1 MATNLRTH
9 ELPGVEVAW
18 GGAVR
23 TVGPSPGRA
32 RRDVRVAAIL
42 PRGEAI
48 RNFVYSGAL
57 DLVADEAE
65 VSLLSVL
72 PSEEIGGHLKSR
84 YRKVHQ
90 LRDIP
95 EGWAVTHLRHVLDAA
110 HGRWLWSQAAQ
121 QRWQWRDAEANTP
134 AKRLKRAAT
143 KLACYPFAHRAGLEA
158 LSRVESAA
166 SRRFPA
172 TDEYTRLWRELR
184 PSLVFNGSHIHSR
197 MAVQAVH
204 AAQGLGIPTAAFI
217 FSWDNLTSQG
227 RIMPP
232 YDSYLVWN
240 ESLRDQLLG
249 IYGSIR
255 PEQVF
260 VTGTPQFDFHFR
272 PEFEWSRDE
281 FCARVGADPARPI
294 CLYST
299 GMANHVL
306 KEEVVVEHL
315 ADMLREMTDL
325 GPPQLLVRVYAKDQ
339 TGRFDDLK
347 RRRPDILF
355 TPVPW
360 EAAWQTPKFEDS
372 YILSNLLRHTDVGI
386 NIASTITLELFM
398 FDKPVIN
405 VAYLP
410 GGVKLRPDEFDYTN
424 YYAFEHYRPVV
435 ESGALMLAR
444 AEGEMP
450 GLLRRALTERHEGGE
465 RRRAFIRGMFGDRLR
480 DGCSAQ
486 RVARTLLALAEPR
499 AGSR

>member
-1 MATNLRTH
+1 MATDLRTH
-9 ELPGVEVAW
+9 ALPGVEVLRGTPA
-18 GGAVR
+18 R
-23 TVGPSPGRA
+23 TRA
-32 RRDVRVAAIL
+32 TRGDVRLAAIL

-57 DLVADEAE
+57 DLVADEGE

-72 PSEEIGGHLKSR
+72 PSDEIGAELHCR

-95 EGWAVTHLRHVLDAA
+95 EGWVVTHLRHVLDAA
-110 HGRWLWSQAAQ
+110 HGRWLWSQAAR
-121 QRWQWRDAEANTP
+121 QRWQWRDAEADTP
-134 AKRLKRAAT
+134 GKKLKRLAT
-143 KLACYPFAHRAGLEA
+143 KLACYPFANRPGLEA
-158 LSRVESAA
+158 LSKAEAAA

-172 TDEYTRLWRELR
+172 TEEYERLWRELR

-204 AAQGLGIPTAAFI
+204 AAQKLGIPTAAFI

-232 YDSYLVWN
+232 YDYYLVWN
-240 ESLRDQLLG
+240 ESLREQLLG
-249 IYGSIR
+249 IYGAIR
-255 PEQVF
+255 REQVF

-272 PEFEWSRDE
+272 PEFEWDREE
-281 FCARVGADPARPI
+281 FCAHVGADPSRPI
-294 CLYST
+294 VLYST

-315 ADMLREMTDL
+315 ADMLWGMTDC

-339 TGRFDDLK
+339 TGRFDEL
-347 RRRPDILF
+347 RRRRADIVF
-355 TPVPW
+355 TSVPW

-372 YILSNLLRHTDVGI
+372 YMLSNLLRHTDVGI

-410 GGVKLRPDEFDYTN
+410 AGVRLRPDEFDYRN

-435 ESGALMLAR
+435 ESGALILAR
-444 AEGEMP
+444 DEAEMP
-450 GLLRRALTERHEGGE
+450 RLLRRALAERHDRREE
-465 RRRAFIRGMFGDRLR
+465 RRNFIRGMFGDKLR
-480 DGCSAQ
+480 DGRSAE
-486 RVARTLLALAEPR
+486 RVAHTLVALARTGREGR
-499 AGSR
+499 ATPA